1 MNPVDVLSRWLHVG
15 TAIVLLGG
23 TSYMLFVLMPAAK
36 QLPDAEHAKLKEL
49 VGARWKK
56 FLHGGI
62 ALLLLTGFYN
72 YFQASP
78 ADAFRKQY
86 HMLVGIKILLA
97 FAVFFLGSALV
108 GRSKAFAGMRQKAP
122 QWLGVILL
130 LGAVIVGISGYL
142 KVAGQAAWKD
152 SVKGSP
158 AAAVSPS
165 GN

>member
-1 MNPVDVLSRWLHVG
+1 VNPVDVLSRWLHVG

-23 TSYMLFVLMPAAK
+23 TFYIRFVLMPAAK
-36 QLPDAEHAKLKEL
+36 QLPDAEHEKLKEL

-56 FLHGGI
+56 FVHGGI
-62 ALLLLTGFYN
+62 GLLLLTGFYN
-72 YFQASP
+72 YFQATP
-78 ADAFRKQY
+78 AEAFRKQY

-122 QWLGVILL
+122 QWLGAVLL

-152 SVKGSP
+152 SVNGS
-158 AAAVSPS
+158 AAAVSPT